1 LLLELVL
8 LLLKIG
14 IVSGLLV
21 LKSGSGVLL
30 LKDSLLAFLK
40 RFGQLSKTGT
50 VGHGRKGGKK
60 KKNLGEKREE
70 AMGEEP
76 GFDTKC
82 GGFLSKGIVTGR
94 NARKI
99 GNKQRNFTD
108 GLLGEALA
116 LKVHL
121 RLHSFNSSMPFLLL

>member
-1 LLLELVL
+1 MQTDINCSYLLSTHMQ
-8 LLLKIG
+8 I
-14 IVSGLLV
+14 
-21 LKSGSGVLL
+21 
-30 LKDSLLAFLK
+30 D
-40 RFGQLSKTGT
+40 
-50 VGHGRKGGKK
+50 
-60 KKNLGEKREE
+60 
-70 AMGEEP
+70 
-76 GFDTKC
+76 C